1 MWLRDPY
8 DDVWRGPP
16 MHGFRRGVAVVAAS
30 MLGAAPATA
39 GTGTRNI
46 SVRRRADLAPVAV
59 LANVRADDGSSALA
73 GHMEVS
79 RA

>member
-1 MWLRDPY
+1 
-8 DDVWRGPP
+8 

-39 GTGTRNI
+39 GTGIWNI
-46 SVRRRADLAPVAV
+46 SVRRRADLAPDAV
-59 LANVRADDGSSALA
+59 LANVPADAGSSALA

>member
-1 MWLRDPY
+1 
-8 DDVWRGPP
+8 
-16 MHGFRRGVAVVAAS
+16 MHGCRRGVVGAAAW

-39 GTGTRNI
+39 ETGIWNI

>member
-1 MWLRDPY
+1 
-8 DDVWRGPP
+8 

-39 GTGTRNI
+39 GTRIRNI
-46 SVRRRADLAPVAV
+46 SVRRRADLAPVAG
-59 LANVRADDGSSALA
+59 LASVPADDGSSALA

>member
-1 MWLRDPY
+1 
-8 DDVWRGPP
+8 
-16 MHGFRRGVAVVAAS
+16 MHGCRRGVVGAAAW

-39 GTGTRNI
+39 GTGIWII

-59 LANVRADDGSSALA
+59 LANVPVDDGWSALA

>member
-1 MWLRDPY
+1 
-8 DDVWRGPP
+8 
-16 MHGFRRGVAVVAAS
+16 MHGCRRGVVGAAAW

-39 GTGTRNI
+39 GTGI

-59 LANVRADDGSSALA
+59 LANVPADDGSSALA

>member
-1 MWLRDPY
+1 
-8 DDVWRGPP
+8 
-16 MHGFRRGVAVVAAS
+16 MHGFRRGVAVAAAW

-39 GTGTRNI
+39 ETGFWNN
-46 SVRRRADLAPVAV
+46 SVRRRADPAPVAV
-59 LANVRADDGSSALA
+59 LANVPADLGSSVLA

>member
-1 MWLRDPY
+1 
-8 DDVWRGPP
+8 
-16 MHGFRRGVAVVAAS
+16 MHGCRRGVVGAAAW

-39 GTGTRNI
+39 GTGIWSI

-59 LANVRADDGSSALA
+59 LVNVPADDGSSGLA

>member
-1 MWLRDPY
+1 MD
-8 DDVWRGPP
+8 
-16 MHGFRRGVAVVAAS
+16 GFRRGVAVAAAW

-39 GTGTRNI
+39 GTGFWNI
-46 SVRRRADLAPVAV
+46 SGRRRADPAPFAV
-59 LANVRADDGSSALA
+59 LANVPADGGSSALA

>member
-1 MWLRDPY
+1 
-8 DDVWRGPP
+8 

-30 MLGAAPATA
+30 ILGAAPATA
-39 GTGTRNI
+39 GTRIRNF

-59 LANVRADDGSSALA
+59 LANAPEDGGSSALA

-79 RA
+79 GA